1 MNLNELESKTID
13 FVRFPLAVFI
23 VFWHMNPQVT
33 PLVDNLHLFS
43 DESLRYILE
52 VGISSQLVQIA
63 VPVFFMISGY
73 FFFKNINSKNLLG
86 GEIKNKK
93 TYVFSFHSIYTLEY
107 NSNYRNYWIYDF
119 EDYVEKS

>member
-13 FVRFPLAVFI
+13 FVRFPLAIFI
-23 VFWHMNPQVT
+23 VFWHMNPKGT

-43 DESLRYILE
+43 AESLRYILE

-73 FFFKNINSKNLLG
+73 LFFKNINSKNLLG
-86 GEIKNKK
+86 EVVRKLN
-93 TYVFSFHSIYTLEY
+93 
-107 NSNYRNYWIYDF
+107 
-119 EDYVEKS
+119 